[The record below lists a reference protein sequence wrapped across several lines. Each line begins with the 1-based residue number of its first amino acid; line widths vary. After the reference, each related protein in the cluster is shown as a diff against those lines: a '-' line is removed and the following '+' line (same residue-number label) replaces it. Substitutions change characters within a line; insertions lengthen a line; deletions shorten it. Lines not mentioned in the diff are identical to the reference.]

1 MQTPRYCKSLLSKV
15 TATINRAADPL
26 SVFRYRNFCL
36 VWISTTLVG
45 MGTQMEAVVLA
56 WFILNLSDS
65 PFLVG
70 AISAARMSLNI
81 LALFAGAVADRVPR
95 HRLLATV
102 EFAMAAFGI
111 GMLVLILSGFL
122 EMWHIFLIAITV
134 GMVRVFQMPAAQ
146 SLVADTLPAD
156 RLSNGAAFNTLGRN
170 LAMLIGPLVGG
181 ILFKNF
187 GPQGAYTAIAA
198 LYFLSGWFALTIRA
212 ADSSHRR
219 EPESV
224 FQTVIGG
231 LRYVKGQQVLWATLV
246 LALIIESSAWTFHTT
261 LLPIFA
267 RDVLDADSAG
277 LGLLLFAFGIGAV
290 TASLAWAMFR
300 NLLHVGKLMIGAVV
314 LWNASILVFAT
325 SQSFYLSMAILVVTG
340 AGFASTQFFLLSVLL
355 GTAQS
360 QYRGRVMSLRSLAIY
375 AFALGSMSSGAM
387 AGLWSAPQ
395 AAHIVGTMGIVLVL
409 ILAVLAP
416 TLRRL

>member
-1 MQTPRYCKSLLSKV
+1 
-15 TATINRAADPL
+15 
-26 SVFRYRNFCL
+26 
-36 VWISTTLVG
+36 

-170 LAMLIGPLVGG
+170 LAMLSGPLVGG
-181 ILFKNF
+181 ILFKSF

-198 LYFLSGWFALTIRA
+198 LYFLSGWFALAIRA

-246 LALIIESSAWTFHTT
+246 LALIIESSAWTFHTA